1 MGARSM
7 GTWWINAAVAAAF
20 LLAMAL
26 SPQGA
31 EASAGQ
37 PSYRAADAAPQAAS
51 DWRYCNHRTSQPE
64 LGVFYPGQPV
74 KVTIVAAYAGWT
86 SDLSLVDELGNAVPI
101 QPDAKDHLNSQLRP
115 HDPYGVR
122 GSHAKAA
129 RCHLAPGSC
138 QASAADA
145 TMIASSA
152 WRNSRAGFG
161 GAG

>member
-7 GTWWINAAVAAAF
+7 GTWRINAAVAAAF
-20 LLAMAL
+20 LVAMAL

-31 EASAGQ
+31 KASAGQ
-37 PSYRAADAAPQAAS
+37 PVNRAPASQQAAA

-64 LGVFYPGQPV
+64 LGVFHPGQPV